1 MLRNYNMNQIEIGKL
16 IAQKRIEKGLTQKQ
30 LAECLFVTDKA
41 VSKWERGLSLPD
53 LNSIHK
59 LATLI
64 DVDSDAFIPVSLIPS
79 EWIGIIN
86 VNEKDGIYRK
96 KLCGQTVF
104 EYLVSYFLLFGL
116 KHVVINCT
124 DEKFIESLNLSKY
137 GFVVYL
143 NESVSNK
150 KCICINDNLLLVGA
164 NLTRKFQN
172 LMALETNIDI
182 IFNNK
187 KLPISL
193 GGFNDRKEKQLGN
206 GYICRIIDSKNFDDI
221 CNFIDFFN
229 KNNAF
234 KLNNLSQIKSN
245 RDK

>member
-1 MLRNYNMNQIEIGKL
+1 MNQIDIGKL
-16 IAQKRIEKGLTQKQ
+16 IAKARQEKGLTQKQ
-30 LAECLFVTDKA
+30 LADFLFVTDKA

-53 LNSIHK
+53 LNSISR

-64 DVDSDAFIPVSLIPS
+64 DLDTEAFIPVSLTPS
-79 EWIGIIN
+79 EWVGIIN
-86 VNEKDGIYRK
+86 VNEKDGIYK
-96 KLCGQTVF
+96 KDLCGQTVF
-104 EYLVSYFLLFGL
+104 EYLVSYFLLFGF
-116 KHVVINCT
+116 KHIVINCS
-124 DEKFIESLNLSKY
+124 DESFIENLNLSQY

-143 NESVSNK
+143 NESVGNK
-150 KCICINDNLLLVGA
+150 KSICINDNLLLVGA

-193 GGFNDRKEKQLGN
+193 EGFNDRKEKQLGN
-206 GYICRIIDSKNFDDI
+206 GYICRIINSENFNDI
-221 CNFIDFFN
+221 CNFIEFFN
-229 KNNAF
+229 KDSAF
-234 KLNNLSQIKSN
+234 KLNNLSQIKLN